1 VSAAASDTAGD
12 AVARLRDVT
21 LRAGRG
27 LLVERLGLVVAA
39 GSVHALVGR
48 NGAGKST
55 LLRALL
61 GDAPHEG
68 TIERV
73 DPVGYVP
80 QRFAPDPTVALTVGE
95 LLALTRQRRAL
106 LLGRA
111 PSRARVRA
119 ALELV
124 DLVALEERPLAE
136 LSGGELRRVLIAHA
150 FEPRPPLLLLD
161 EPTEGL
167 DRAAQL
173 RFEELLRAARAGGA
187 GILLVSHDR
196 ELVARVADAV
206 TDLDAERAA

>member
-1 VSAAASDTAGD
+1 MSDAPVKE
-12 AVARLRDVT
+12 VARLRDVT

-27 LLVERLGLVVAA
+27 LLVERLGLAVAA

-55 LLRALL
+55 LIRALL
-61 GDAPHEG
+61 GDVAFDG
-68 TIERV
+68 SIERA

-95 LLALTRQRRAL
+95 LLALTRQKRAL

-124 DLVALEERPLAE
+124 GLAALEERPLAE

-167 DRAAQL
+167 DRAARG
-173 RFEELLRAARAGGA
+173 RFEELLASARAGGA
-187 GILLVSHDR
+187 GVLLVSHDR
-196 ELVARVADAV
+196 DLVARVADAV
-206 TDLDAERAA
+206 TDLDAERSA